1 MLEPTP
7 GLNGKL
13 VRLGPMEQ
21 RSMGKVM
28 QWLHQKTGS
37 TNRYYGLESFGYG
50 GYKADGF
57 KALGIRVDG
66 GMYVLEVEMA
76 SEVDAMELWLQWA

>member
-13 VRLGPMEQ
+13 VRLGPME
-21 RSMGKVM
+21 MHGIKPVI

-37 TNRYYGLESFGYG
+37 TNRYRGVESFGYG

-66 GMYVLEVEMA
+66 GLYVLEVELA
-76 SEVDAMELWLQWA
+76 SDVDAMELWLQWA